1 MAFASDDDRRKAY
14 DLFAKMTWSGRE
26 TCGYTQELMGY
37 SKTVKDFSSL
47 TEYTTR
53 EAYDGAKKSIAVTT
67 ILVYVSIG
75 GSLALISTAL
85 AQRAGI
91 FQYDGGALEYV
102 LIGTILAVV
111 AYGLYAMKR
120 SLSSAIRLYEGN
132 IETFETPDELIAA
145 MDADSSQEKADDANA
160 EQDDIDALA
169 ALIERAG
176 DTGSEPAATSSQTA
190 PSPSTVEEDGESNEK
205 PDGDET
211 KDAADGV
218 TGGGAIEGTETPVAK
233 PDGMEPD
240 GTDAADKGEAGTE

>member
-14 DLFAKMTWSGRE
+14 DLFAKMAWSGRE
-26 TCGYTQELMGY
+26 ACGYTQELMRY

-53 EAYDGAKKSIAVTT
+53 DAYDGAKKSIAVTT
-67 ILVYVSIG
+67 VLVYVSIG

-91 FQYDGGALEYV
+91 FQYDGGSLEYV

-132 IETFETPDELIAA
+132 VEAFEKPDELIAA

-160 EQDDIDALA
+160 EQGDIDALA
-169 ALIERAG
+169 ALIEKAG
-176 DTGSEPAATSSQTA
+176 DTEIEPPATSQEA
-190 PSPSTVEEDGESNEK
+190 AHFPSAVEEGGESIEK
-205 PDGDET
+205 PDGNET
-211 KDAADGV
+211 EGAADGEE
-218 TGGGAIEGTETPVAK
+218 TDGAAEGTETPVA
-233 PDGMEPD
+233 EPD
-240 GTDAADKGEAGTE
+240 GKDAARKVEASTK

>member
-37 SKTVKDFSSL
+37 SKTIKDFSSL

-53 EAYDGAKKSIAVTT
+53 DAYDGAKKSIAVTT
-67 ILVYVSIG
+67 VLVYVSIG

-120 SLSSAIRLYEGN
+120 SLLSAIRLYEAN
-132 IETFETPDELIAA
+132 IETFETPDELITA
-145 MDADSSQEKADDANA
+145 MSRDSASDKVDAINA
-160 EQDDIDALA
+160 EQEGIDALTVLIGKA
-169 ALIERAG
+169 AEA
-176 DTGSEPAATSSQTA
+176 GSEQVELTPQTA
-190 PSPSTVEEDGESNEK
+190 LSPSVVEESGESTEK
-205 PDGDET
+205 RDGDET
-211 KDAADGV
+211 EDAAECEETDGA
-218 TGGGAIEGTETPVAK
+218 TEGTETPVARS
-233 PDGMEPD
+233 DGK
-240 GTDAADKGEAGTE
+240 GAARKGEAGTE

>member
-14 DLFAKMTWSGRE
+14 DLFAKMAWSGRE
-26 TCGYTQELMGY
+26 ACGYTQELMRY

-53 EAYDGAKKSIAVTT
+53 DAYDGAKKSIAVTT
-67 ILVYVSIG
+67 VLVYVSIG

-91 FQYDGGALEYV
+91 FQYDGGSLEYV

-132 IETFETPDELIAA
+132 VEAFETPDELIAA

-160 EQDDIDALA
+160 EQGDIDALA
-169 ALIERAG
+169 ALIEKAG
-176 DTGSEPAATSSQTA
+176 DTGSEPAAVSPQTA
-190 PSPSTVEEDGESNEK
+190 PSPSIVKKGGESTENL
-205 PDGDET
+205 DRDET
-211 KDAADGV
+211 EGAADGV
-218 TGGGAIEGTETPVAK
+218 AGNGAVDGTETPATE
-233 PDGMEPD
+233 PDGMKPD
-240 GTDAADKGEAGTE
+240 GTDTADKGEADAE

>member
-26 TCGYTQELMGY
+26 ACGYTQELMGY

-53 EAYDGAKKSIAVTT
+53 EAYDGARKSIAVTT
-67 ILVYVSIG
+67 VLVYVSIG

-132 IETFETPDELIAA
+132 IEAFETPDELIAA

-160 EQDDIDALA
+160 EQSDIDALA
-169 ALIERAG
+169 ALIEKAG
-176 DTGSEPAATSSQTA
+176 DTGSEPAAVSLQTA
-190 PSPSTVEEDGESNEK
+190 PSPSTVEEGGESTEK
-205 PDGDET
+205 
-211 KDAADGV
+211 
-218 TGGGAIEGTETPVAK
+218 
-233 PDGMEPD
+233 PD

>member
-14 DLFAKMTWSGRE
+14 DLFAKMAWSGRE
-26 TCGYTQELMGY
+26 ACGYTQELMGY

-47 TEYTTR
+47 TEYTTSD
-53 EAYDGAKKSIAVTT
+53 AYDGARKSIAVTT
-67 ILVYVSIG
+67 VLVYVSIG

-91 FQYDGGALEYV
+91 FQYDGGTLEYV

-132 IETFETPDELIAA
+132 IDAFETPDELIAA
-145 MDADSSQEKADDANA
+145 MDADSSQEKADGADA
-160 EQDDIDALA
+160 EQGDIDALT
-169 ALIERAG
+169 ALIEKAG
-176 DTGSEPAATSSQTA
+176 DTESETATTSRETA
-190 PSPSTVEEDGESNEK
+190 PSPSTVEKGGEPTDK

-211 KDAADGV
+211 KGTADGV
-218 TGGGAIEGTETPVAK
+218 SEGGATEGTETPVAES
-233 PDGMEPD
+233 DGKEPD
-240 GTDAADKGEAGTE
+240 GTDAADKGEAGAE

>member
-26 TCGYTQELMGY
+26 VCGYTQELMGY

-67 ILVYVSIG
+67 VLVYVSIG

-91 FQYDGGALEYV
+91 FQYDGGSLEYV
-102 LIGTILAVV
+102 LIGTILAVI

-132 IETFETPDELIAA
+132 IEAFETPDELIAA
-145 MDADSSQEKADDANA
+145 MEADSSQEKTDDTNA
-160 EQDDIDALA
+160 EQGDIDALS
-169 ALIERAG
+169 ALIEKAG
-176 DTGSEPAATSSQTA
+176 DTESEPAATSQQIA
-190 PSPSTVEEDGESNEK
+190 PSPSVVEEGGESTEK
-205 PDGDET
+205 RDGDET
-211 KDAADGV
+211 EGAADDV
-218 TGGGAIEGTETPVAK
+218 AGGGATAGTETPVAK
-233 PDGMEPD
+233 PDGKN
-240 GTDAADKGEAGTE
+240 AARKCEADTE

>member
-1 MAFASDDDRRKAY
+1 MAFASNDDRRKAY

-26 TCGYTQELMGY
+26 ACGYTQELMGY

-53 EAYDGAKKSIAVTT
+53 EAYDGARKSIAVATV
-67 ILVYVSIG
+67 LVYVSIG

-91 FQYDGGALEYV
+91 FQYDGGTLEYV

-120 SLSSAIRLYEGN
+120 SLSSAIRLYEAN
-132 IETFETPDELIAA
+132 IETFETPDELITA
-145 MDADSSQEKADDANA
+145 MSRDSASDKVDAINA
-160 EQDDIDALA
+160 EQEGIDALT
-169 ALIERAG
+169 ALIGKAAEAS
-176 DTGSEPAATSSQTA
+176 SEQVEPTPQTA
-190 PSPSTVEEDGESNEK
+190 PSPSTVEKGGEPTDK

-211 KDAADGV
+211 KGTADGV
-218 TGGGAIEGTETPVAK
+218 SEGGATEGTETPVAES
-233 PDGMEPD
+233 DGKEPD
-240 GTDAADKGEAGTE
+240 GTDAADKGEAGAE

>member
-53 EAYDGAKKSIAVTT
+53 DAYDGAKKSIAVTT
-67 ILVYVSIG
+67 VLVYVSIG

-132 IETFETPDELIAA
+132 IEAFETPDELIAA
-145 MDADSSQEKADDANA
+145 MNADSSPEKSDGADA

-169 ALIERAG
+169 ALIERAC

-190 PSPSTVEEDGESNEK
+190 PSPSIVKESGETTEKQDGNETE
-205 PDGDET
+205 GAAEGE
-211 KDAADGV
+211 AADGA
-218 TGGGAIEGTETPVAK
+218 TAGIETPVAK
-233 PDGMEPD
+233 PDGK
-240 GTDAADKGEAGTE
+240 GVACKGEADTE

>member
-26 TCGYTQELMGY
+26 ACGYTQDLMGY

-160 EQDDIDALA
+160 EQGDIDALA
-169 ALIERAG
+169 ALIEKAG
-176 DTGSEPAATSSQTA
+176 DTESETATTSRETV
-190 PSPSTVEEDGESNEK
+190 PSPSTVEEGGESTEK
-205 PDGDET
+205 SDGDGTEG
-211 KDAADGV
+211 AADGG
-218 TGGGAIEGTETPVAK
+218 TENGATAETETPVAEL
-233 PDGMEPD
+233 DGK
-240 GTDAADKGEAGTE
+240 DAARSSE

>member
-26 TCGYTQELMGY
+26 ACGYTQELMGY
-37 SKTVKDFSSL
+37 SKTVNDFSTL

-67 ILVYVSIG
+67 VLVYVSIG

-132 IETFETPDELIAA
+132 IDAFETPDELIAA
-145 MDADSSQEKADDANA
+145 MNADSSQEKANDVNA
-160 EQDDIDALA
+160 EQGDIDALA
-169 ALIERAG
+169 SLIEKAG
-176 DTGSEPAATSSQTA
+176 DTGSELAATSQEA
-190 PSPSTVEEDGESNEK
+190 VPSPSAVEEGGEPTEK

-211 KDAADGV
+211 EGAADGV
-218 TGGGAIEGTETPVAK
+218 AGGGATEGTTETPVT
-233 PDGMEPD
+233 EP
-240 GTDAADKGEAGTE
+240 GGKDAASNTE

>member
-14 DLFAKMTWSGRE
+14 DLFAKMAWSGRE
-26 TCGYTQELMGY
+26 ACGYTQELMGY

-67 ILVYVSIG
+67 VLVYVSIG

-132 IETFETPDELIAA
+132 IEAFETPDELIAA
-145 MDADSSQEKADDANA
+145 MNADSSSEKSDGADA

-176 DTGSEPAATSSQTA
+176 DTESEPAATSSQTA
-190 PSPSTVEEDGESNEK
+190 PSPSVVKKSWESTEK
-205 PDGDET
+205 RDGDET
-211 KDAADGV
+211 EGAADSTAEGWA
-218 TGGGAIEGTETPVAK
+218 TAGTETPVVK
-233 PDGMEPD
+233 PDGKN
-240 GTDAADKGEAGTE
+240 AARKGEAGTE

>member
-14 DLFAKMTWSGRE
+14 DLFAKMAWSGRE
-26 TCGYTQELMGY
+26 ACGYTQELMRY

-53 EAYDGAKKSIAVTT
+53 DAYDGAKKSIAVTT
-67 ILVYVSIG
+67 VLVYVSIG

-91 FQYDGGALEYV
+91 FQYDGGSLEYV

-132 IETFETPDELIAA
+132 VEAFETPDELIAA

-160 EQDDIDALA
+160 EQGDIDALS
-169 ALIERAG
+169 ALIEKAG
-176 DTGSEPAATSSQTA
+176 DTEIEPPATSQEA
-190 PSPSTVEEDGESNEK
+190 AHFPSAVEEGGESIEK
-205 PDGDET
+205 PDGNET
-211 KDAADGV
+211 EGAADGEE
-218 TGGGAIEGTETPVAK
+218 TDGAAEGTETPVA
-233 PDGMEPD
+233 EPD
-240 GTDAADKGEAGTE
+240 GKDAARKVEASTK

>member
-53 EAYDGAKKSIAVTT
+53 DAYDGAKKSIAVTT
-67 ILVYVSIG
+67 VLVYVSIG

-145 MDADSSQEKADDANA
+145 MDADSSQEKVDDANA
-160 EQDDIDALA
+160 EQGDIDALA
-169 ALIERAG
+169 ALIEKAG
-176 DTGSEPAATSSQTA
+176 DTGSETATTSRETA
-190 PSPSTVEEDGESNEK
+190 PSPSIVKKSGETTEK
-205 PDGDET
+205 PDRDGTEG
-211 KDAADGV
+211 AADGV
-218 TGGGAIEGTETPVAK
+218 AGGGATAGTETPVAK
-233 PDGMEPD
+233 PDGK
-240 GTDAADKGEAGTE
+240 GAACKGEADTE

>member
-14 DLFAKMTWSGRE
+14 DLFAKMAWSGRE
-26 TCGYTQELMGY
+26 ACGYTQELMRY

-53 EAYDGAKKSIAVTT
+53 DAYDGAKKSIAVTT
-67 ILVYVSIG
+67 VLVYVSIG

-91 FQYDGGALEYV
+91 FQYDGGSLEYV

-132 IETFETPDELIAA
+132 VEAFETPDELIAA
-145 MDADSSQEKADDANA
+145 MDADSSQEKADDADA
-160 EQDDIDALA
+160 EQGDIDALA
-169 ALIERAG
+169 TLIEKAG
-176 DTGSEPAATSSQTA
+176 DTGSEPIAASPQTA
-190 PSPSTVEEDGESNEK
+190 PSPSVVKESGESTEK
-205 PDGDET
+205 RDGDET
-211 KDAADGV
+211 EGAADGEE
-218 TGGGAIEGTETPVAK
+218 TDGAAEGTETPVA
-233 PDGMEPD
+233 EPD
-240 GTDAADKGEAGTE
+240 GKDAARKVEASTK